1 MKIPYYI
8 YTATYVLNSKQLY
21 SYKLW
26 LYWAC
31 GYMRKACLS
40 SIDLFRFGRSFL
52 VPIQTTLK
60 PLKPSIAGSK
70 RSVYEAIA
78 SRIRRTLNAQ
88 RAAKKIRDA
97 TSWILWV
104 NHGTRLTKHLKICT
118 RMVTTLSHV
127 ENFSYCKRYCLNCTF
142 KMLSCLLMCFMC
154 TENDKFCSFFT
165 VFKHRLN
172 WVVILYNV
180 V

>member
-1 MKIPYYI
+1 MR
-8 YTATYVLNSKQLY
+8 V
-21 SYKLW
+21 YKKSMS
-26 LYWAC
+26 C
-31 GYMRKACLS
+31 EH
-40 SIDLFRFGRSFL
+40 RSFQVWQKL
-52 VPIQTTLK
+52 SRTDTNYSQTTQAIY
-60 PLKPSIAGSK
+60 SRQQTK
-70 RSVYEAIA
+70 RVYEAIA

-154 TENDKFCSFFT
+154 TENDKFCSFLLF
-165 VFKHRLN
+165 LN
-172 WVVILYNV
+172 IALTEL
-180 V
+180 